1 MFFLRKGI
9 RCHALFRNSS
19 YFYMHNWLLF
29 KDNGETF
36 YELPRLTKNF
46 LIKKKQNSLL
56 VKVAFI
62 IINLNKIEKVRQV
75 VFY

>member
-1 MFFLRKGI
+1 
-9 RCHALFRNSS
+9 
-19 YFYMHNWLLF
+19 MHNWLLF